1 MKSLVVYDSLY
12 GNTQKIAQ
20 SIAKVISAK
29 CLNTKEVV
37 LSELKDINLLIIGS
51 PTHGGQPTPK
61 LQEFIKSIPD
71 NSLKNIK
78 ALTFDTGIPHEDKN
92 FIFKN
97 FIKMLGYAA
106 KRTAKLLEDKGANI
120 ISSNTFFVLGKEGP
134 IKDGELERAQKWV
147 KGLIKK

>member
-1 MKSLVVYDSLY
+1 MKSLVIYDSMY

-20 SIAKVISAK
+20 SIANLITTK
-29 CLNTKEVV
+29 CLNVKDVT
-37 LSELKDINLLIIGS
+37 LSDINNVDLLIIGS

-71 NSLKNIK
+71 DELKNTK

-97 FIKMLGYAA
+97 FIKMLGYAS
-106 KRTAKLLEDKGANI
+106 KRLAKLLEKKGANI
-120 ISSNTFFVLGKEGP
+120 IGTETFFVNGKEGP
-134 IKDGELERAQKWV
+134 IKDGELKRAEKWV
-147 KGLIKK
+147 KEMINI